1 MAWTREGYASEAGMA
16 TSVPKLPRV
25 VAIVD
30 DDPGMQVSLSD
41 LLRARGFTTSVFSS
55 AEDWLERGASVGA
68 DCMLVDVYLGG
79 ISGLELQRRLR
90 ASGSTVPVIFM
101 TARYDEATRSQA
113 LEAGGVSLL
122 CKPFPAAQLIAA
134 IETATA

>member
-1 MAWTREGYASEAGMA
+1 MA
-16 TSVPKLPRV
+16 TIAAKPQMNV
-25 VAIVD
+25 VIVD

-41 LLRARGFTTSVFSS
+41 LLRARGYGTSVFSS
-55 AEDWLERGASVGA
+55 AEDWLERGASVRA
-68 DCMLVDVYLGG
+68 DCMLVDVWLGG

-101 TARYDEATRSQA
+101 TARYDAATRSQA
-113 LEAGGVSLL
+113 LKAGGMSLL
-122 CKPFPAAQLIAA
+122 RKPFPAAQLIAA

>member
-1 MAWTREGYASEAGMA
+1 MAM
-16 TSVPKLPRV
+16 SVPKPQRT

-30 DDPGMQVSLSD
+30 DDPGMLASLGD
-41 LLRARGFTTSVFSS
+41 LLGARGFSTSMFSS
-55 AEDWLERGASVGA
+55 AEDWLERGSSVRA
-68 DCMLVDVYLGG
+68 DCMLIDVWLGG
-79 ISGLELQRRLR
+79 MSGIELQRRLR

-122 CKPFPAAQLIAA
+122 CKPFPAAQLMEA
-134 IETATA
+134 IESATV